1 MKSSPLLLRDPQDIR
16 HTIENWRAG
25 GERIGFVPTM
35 GALHSGHLAL
45 VEEAQKYCTKLV
57 VSIFVNPTQFGAG
70 EDFSR
75 YPRMVDKDMDMLT
88 GQGCDLLWLPDVH
101 HIYPEGFATTVSVAP
116 TLSGVLCGAH
126 RAGHF
131 DGVATVVSILLGVV
145 QPDISCFGEKDY
157 QQLQII
163 RRIHTDLRLN
173 GQIQPVATVREV
185 DGLALSS
192 RNQYL
197 NADERRIAPALYA
210 TLKWVREETEN
221 RAASEVLDEARATL
235 INAGFSAVDYC
246 EIRHAQTLELLEE
259 NLAGGRIFVAA
270 RLGSTRLIDNLEIL

>member
-16 HTIENWRAG
+16 RTLNNWRTG

-35 GALHSGHLAL
+35 GALHRGHLAL
-45 VEEAQKYCTKLV
+45 VEEAQKHCTKVV
-57 VSIFVNPTQFGAG
+57 VSIFVNPTQFGAN

-88 GQGCDLLWLPDVH
+88 RQGCDLLWLPDVH

-116 TLSGVLCGAH
+116 ALTSVLCGVH

-145 QPDISCFGEKDY
+145 QPDITCFGEKDY

-163 RRIHTDLRLN
+163 RRIHADLRLS
-173 GQIQPVATVREV
+173 GQIQPVATVREA

-197 NADERRIAPALYA
+197 SVQERRIAPALHA
-210 TLKWVREETEN
+210 TLKWGREEVEN
-221 RAASEVLDEARATL
+221 RAATEVLDEARTSLLA
-235 INAGFSAVDYC
+235 AGFNAVDYL
-246 EIRHAQTLELLEE
+246 EIRHAETLALLEE

-270 RLGSTRLIDNLEIL
+270 RLGSTRLIDNLEIV